1 MRGRSLADDFA
12 RPGASVEGDRDE
24 IVRWISR
31 ARREQREEKERVGG
45 LFVKVLYATTSL
57 LQRGRSPS
65 VSVRLTVNYNHDR
78 CVTSIMATV
87 AG

>member
-1 MRGRSLADDFA
+1 MLEAVSRWRSATKSCA
-12 RPGASVEGDRDE
+12 RYRP
-24 IVRWISR
+24 
-31 ARREQREEKERVGG
+31 RREQREEKERVGG
-45 LFVKVLYATTSL
+45 LFVKTLYATTSL

-65 VSVRLTVNYNHDR
+65 VSVRLTVNYNRDR